1 MDEVQ
6 FEAGL
11 ERYGRAWEE
20 RAASYGNGGM
30 CQVLE
35 LRAINSSCLSGG
47 EVGRRSSHSVS
58 FAEVLALAP
67 SGQVMLLL
75 RRCSALPQG
84 RTTRSNE

>member
-1 MDEVQ
+1 MDEVR
-6 FEAGL
+6 FEAWL

-20 RAASYGNGGM
+20 RAACYGNGGM
-30 CQVLE
+30 RRVLE
-35 LRAINSSCLSGG
+35 LGALNSSCLSGG
-47 EVGRRSSHSVS
+47 EVGRQSSHSVS

-84 RTTRSNE
+84 RTRRSDE